1 MLLTR
6 VNRRVA
12 TAMRLVG
19 LALIGWSVL
28 NSRHHPA
35 ASGRGVLVAVLLAA
49 AVLAWIVWTIWP
61 TRADTIT
68 AELYVL
74 AMTGGFLL
82 GATPNSAASAFVFVG
97 VAAGSFRV
105 PLTRA
110 APLVGLGTLAVAASF
125 LIYNGSGLGL
135 LAYALG
141 FAATALAASNSR
153 QSLQRAEQAELLLA
167 QTQRSHEE
175 QVRAARLE
183 ESTRIAREIHDV
195 LAHSLA
201 GLTIQLEATSALL
214 EQGAERD
221 TVLARVQRAHELARE
236 GLRETRRA
244 VGALRGEDVSAP
256 AAIEALVAEYRAAA
270 EAPAELTIDGDRA
283 RLTGATGQAVL
294 RAVQEALTNVRKHAP
309 GAGVS
314 IALDAGERPG
324 EDIVLLVADR
334 PTGGGAGA
342 RPGASANAL
351 AGSGGGYGL
360 QGMRERAQLLGG
372 TLRAGAEG
380 DGWRVELRLP
390 VPETGAAA
398 PNRGPAMAGG
408 ERSS

>member
-1 MLLTR
+1 MILYRL
-6 VNRRVA
+6 NRRVA
-12 TAMRLVG
+12 TPMRLTG
-19 LALIGWSVL
+19 LILIAWSL
-28 NSRHHPA
+28 MTSAHHPA
-35 ASGRGVLVAVLLAA
+35 TSGRGLLVTLLLIACA
-49 AVLAWIVWTIWP
+49 GAWIVWTIWP
-61 TRADTIT
+61 NRGDGIT
-68 AELYVL
+68 VEIYVL
-74 AMTGGFLL
+74 AIAGGVLI
-82 GATPNSAASAFVFVG
+82 GAAPDSAASAFVFVA
-97 VAAGSFRV
+97 VATASFRV
-105 PLTRA
+105 TLIRS
-110 APLVGLGTLAVAASF
+110 APLVALGTLAIAVSI

-141 FAATALAASNSR
+141 FAATALAAANSR
-153 QSLQRAEQAELLLA
+153 QSVQRAEQAELLLA

-201 GLTIQLEATSALL
+201 GLTIQLEATSTLV
-214 EQGAERD
+214 EQGADRAA
-221 TVLARVQRAHELARE
+221 VLARVRRAHELARE

-244 VGALRGEDVSAP
+244 VGALRGDDVSAP

-270 EAPAELTIDGDRA
+270 KAPAELTIDGDQA
-283 RLTGATGQAVL
+283 RLTGPTGQAIL

-314 IALDAGERPG
+314 IALHAGERPG

-334 PTGGGAGA
+334 PTAAGSGGA
-342 RPGASANAL
+342 PPVNAL
-351 AGSGGGYGL
+351 AGTGGGYGL

-372 TLRAGAEG
+372 TLHAGAEG

-390 VPETGAAA
+390 SPPTGATGA
-398 PNRGPAMAGG
+398 NGG
-408 ERSS
+408 QTTGGAEQSS